1 MLNPDMLL
9 PTDRSTA
16 AKVQT
21 TVKQQSAF
29 LSLLQLARRS
39 SCTAEQLHGGAATLA
54 LLAKRYTADPSIIL
68 KFCIMKVIVRG
79 PPRRPVLRAVCAA
92 PHRNHSLDLLIFKAF
107 L

>member
-29 LSLLQLARRS
+29 PSLLQLARRS
-39 SCTAEQLHGGAATLA
+39 CTAEQRLA
-54 LLAKRYTADPSIIL
+54 LLAKRYTATRL
-68 KFCIMKVIVRG
+68 T
-79 PPRRPVLRAVCAA
+79 PVLY
-92 PHRNHSLDLLIFKAF
+92 
-107 L
+107 

>member
-29 LSLLQLARRS
+29 LSLLQLARR
-39 SCTAEQLHGGAATLA
+39 CTEEQRLA
-54 LLAKRYTADPSIIL
+54 LLAKRYTATRL
-68 KFCIMKVIVRG
+68 T
-79 PPRRPVLRAVCAA
+79 PVLY
-92 PHRNHSLDLLIFKAF
+92 
-107 L
+107 